1 MTTRY
6 DTPEMAALWN
16 EEAKFRSWLLV
27 EKTVAAVEGELGI
40 IPKTAARAIQ
50 RASFKLKEI
59 DNFEKVTN
67 HDVIAFTKSVARSI
81 GKAGTYVHYGLTSY
95 DVVDTAL
102 SLRCLSALAIIEAA
116 LGGLRVETARL
127 ALEHKHTPMI
137 GRTHGVHAEP
147 ITFGLKCLSWHAE
160 VGRCIEGVKAASQ
173 EIGYGKLSGVVGS
186 YTQLG
191 PEVETKVMKRLGLKV
206 EPVSTQV
213 IPRDRH
219 ALMLCIL
226 ALVATGL
233 ERIATE
239 IRNLQ
244 RTEIGELAEPFGR
257 GQRGSSAMP
266 HKKNPIIC
274 ERVCSLARIIRSYS
288 LVGMENMP
296 LWHERD
302 LTNSASERIAIPE
315 SFTYLHYIIRKL
327 RGVLSGLVVRPERML
342 QNLEASGQTFFSQA
356 VMLELVR
363 AGMDKDRAYK
373 LVQELAFA
381 CQAGGASLPAV
392 CRSNPEVSEMLDR
405 RAFGRAFDL
414 KRLLRNVDAVYR
426 RVGLTR
432 DASRTT
438 HHARRRNPG
447 T

>member
-27 EKTVAAVEGELGI
+27 EKTVALVQAERGI
-40 IPKTAARAIQ
+40 IPKPAARAIQ
-50 RASFKLKEI
+50 RATFKIKEI
-59 DNFEKVTN
+59 DEFEKITN
-67 HDVIAFTKSVARSI
+67 HDVIAFTRSVAKSVGAA
-81 GKAGTYVHYGLTSY
+81 GKYVHYGLTSY

-102 SLRCLSALAIIEAA
+102 SLRCISAFEITEAA
-116 LGGLRVETARL
+116 LGGLRLETARL
-127 ALEHKHTPMI
+127 AFEYKHTPMM

-147 ITFGLKCLSWHAE
+147 ITFGLKCLSWFEETKRNIRRLAAAAE
-160 VGRCIEGVKAASQ
+160 EMR
-173 EIGYGKLSGVVGS
+173 YGKISGVVGG

-191 PEVETKVMKRLGLKV
+191 PDVEARVLSRLNLKP

-219 ALMLCIL
+219 AAMLSTL

-244 RTEIGELAEPFGR
+244 RTEIGELAEPFSK

-266 HKKNPIIC
+266 HKKNPITC
-274 ERVCSLARIIRSYS
+274 ERITSLAR
-288 LVGMENMP
+288 LVRAYAQVALDNVC

-302 LTNSASERIAIPE
+302 LSNSANERIIIPE
-315 SFTYLHYIIRKL
+315 AFTITHYMVRKL
-327 RGVLSGLVVRPERML
+327 TGVLAGLVVRPDRML
-342 QNLEASGQTFFSQA
+342 RNLESSGQTFFSQA

-373 LVQELAFA
+373 LVQELAFT
-381 CQAGGASLPAV
+381 CQVDGTSLPEL
-392 CRSNPEVSEMLDR
+392 CENHPEITELLDR
-405 RAFGRAFDL
+405 RALGRAFDL
-414 KRLLRNVDAVYR
+414 KRLLRNVDSVYR
-426 RVGLTR
+426 RVGL
-432 DASRTT
+432 AGGKSKV
-438 HHARRRNPG
+438 
-447 T
+447 

>member
-27 EKTVAAVEGELGI
+27 EKTVALVQAERGI
-40 IPKTAARAIQ
+40 IPKPAARAIQ
-50 RASFKLKEI
+50 RATFKIKEI
-59 DNFEKVTN
+59 DEFEKTTN
-67 HDVIAFTKSVARSI
+67 HDVIAFTRSVAKSVGAS
-81 GKAGTYVHYGLTSY
+81 GKYVHYGLTSY

-102 SLRCLSALAIIEAA
+102 SLRCISAFEITEAA
-116 LGGLRVETARL
+116 LGGLRLETARL
-127 ALEHKHTPMI
+127 ALEYKRTPMM

-147 ITFGLKCLSWHAE
+147 ITFGLKCLSWFE
-160 VGRCIEGVKAASQ
+160 ETKRNIRRLAAAADDMR
-173 EIGYGKLSGVVGS
+173 YGKISGVVGG

-191 PEVETKVMKRLGLKV
+191 PDVEARVLSRLSLKP

-219 ALMLCIL
+219 AAMLSTL

-244 RTEIGELAEPFGR
+244 RTEIGELAEPFSK

-266 HKKNPIIC
+266 HKKNPITC
-274 ERVCSLARIIRSYS
+274 ERITSLAR
-288 LVGMENMP
+288 LVRAYAQVALDNVC

-302 LTNSASERIAIPE
+302 LSNSANERIIIPE
-315 SFTYLHYIIRKL
+315 AFTITHYMIRKL
-327 RGVLSGLVVRPERML
+327 TGVLAGLVVRPDRML
-342 QNLEASGQTFFSQA
+342 QNLESSGQTFFSQA

-373 LVQELAFA
+373 LVQELAFT
-381 CQAGGASLPAV
+381 CQVDGTSLPKL
-392 CRSNPEVSEMLDR
+392 CENHPEIMKLLDR
-405 RAFGRAFDL
+405 RALGRAFDL
-414 KRLLRNVDAVYR
+414 KRLLRNIDAVYR
-426 RVGLTR
+426 RVGL
-432 DASRTT
+432 AGGKSRV
-438 HHARRRNPG
+438 
-447 T
+447 

>member
-27 EKTVAAVEGELGI
+27 EKTVALVQAELGI
-40 IPKTAARAIQ
+40 IPKPAARAIQ
-50 RASFKLKEI
+50 RATFKIREI
-59 DNFEKVTN
+59 DEFEKITN
-67 HDVIAFTKSVARSI
+67 HDVIAFTRSVAQSVGRA
-81 GKAGTYVHYGLTSY
+81 GKYVHYGLTSY

-102 SLRCLSALAIIEAA
+102 SLRCISALEIVQAA
-116 LGGLRVETARL
+116 LGDLRLETARL
-127 ALEHKHTPMI
+127 ALEHKRTPMM

-147 ITFGLKCLSWHAE
+147 ITFGLKCLSWFE
-160 VGRCIEGVKAASQ
+160 ETKRNIRRLGAAAD
-173 EIGYGKLSGVVGS
+173 EMRYGKISGVVGG

-191 PEVETKVMKRLGLKV
+191 PNIEAKVLNRLNLKP

-219 ALMLCIL
+219 AAMLDTL

-244 RTEIGELAEPFGR
+244 RTEIGELAEPFAK

-274 ERVCSLARIIRSYS
+274 ERVTSLAR
-288 LVGMENMP
+288 LVRAYAQVALENVC

-302 LTNSASERIAIPE
+302 LSNSANERVIIPE
-315 SFTYLHYIIRKL
+315 AFTVTHYMIRKL
-327 RGVLSGLVVRPERML
+327 TGVLAGLVVRPDRML
-342 QNLEASGQTFFSQA
+342 LNLESSGQTFFSQA

-392 CRSNPEVSEMLDR
+392 CRSNPEVNGMLDR

-426 RVGLTR
+426 RVGL
-432 DASRTT
+432 SS
-438 HHARRRNPG
+438 ARKSKA
-447 T
+447 

>member
-6 DTPEMAALWN
+6 DTPEMATLWT
-16 EEAKFRSWLLV
+16 EEAKFNSWLLV
-27 EKTVAAVEGELGI
+27 EKTVASVEAELGI
-40 IPKTAARAIQ
+40 IPKAAARAIQ

-59 DNFEKVTN
+59 DEFEKVTN
-67 HDVIAFTKSVARSI
+67 HDVIAFTRSVAKSI
-81 GKAGTYVHYGLTSY
+81 GAAGKYVHYGLTSY

-102 SLRCLSALAIIEAA
+102 ALRCVSALELIRTA
-116 LGGLRVETARL
+116 LGDLRLQTARL
-127 ALEHKHTPMI
+127 ALKYKHTPMM

-147 ITFGLKCLSWHAE
+147 ITFGLKTLSWYEETARNVARLDE
-160 VGRCIEGVKAASQ
+160 AVKAMRF
-173 EIGYGKLSGVVGS
+173 GKISGVVGA
-186 YTQLG
+186 YTQLA
-191 PEVETKVMKRLGLKV
+191 PAVEQRVLRRLGLSP

-219 ALMLCIL
+219 AAMLSAL

-244 RTEIGELAEPFGR
+244 RTEIGELGEPFAK

-274 ERVCSLARIIRSYS
+274 ERVTSLAR
-288 LVGMENMP
+288 LVRAYAQVGFDNVC

-302 LTNSASERIAIPE
+302 LSNSANERVIIPE
-315 SFTYLHYIIRKL
+315 AFTLTHYML
-327 RGVLSGLVVRPERML
+327 RMTTGVLTGLVVRPDRML
-342 QNLEASGQTFFSQA
+342 ANLEASGQTFFSQA

-363 AGMDKDRAYK
+363 AGMDKDRAYR
-373 LVQELAFA
+373 LVQELAFS
-381 CQAGGASLPAV
+381 CQAGGTSLPDA
-392 CRSNPEVSEMLDR
+392 CRGNAEVGKCLDR
-405 RAFGRAFDL
+405 RALDRAFDL

-426 RVGLTR
+426 RAGL
-432 DASRTT
+432 AS
-438 HHARRRNPG
+438 AG
-447 T
+447 KSKA

>member
-6 DTPEMAALWN
+6 ETPEMAALWN

-27 EKTVAAVEGELGI
+27 EKTVASVQAELGI
-40 IPKTAARAIQ
+40 IPKPAARSIQ
-50 RASFKLKEI
+50 RATFKLREI
-59 DNFEKVTN
+59 DEFEKVTN
-67 HDVIAFTKSVARSI
+67 HDVIAFTRSVAKSVGAA
-81 GKAGTYVHYGLTSY
+81 GKYVHYGLTSY

-102 SLRCLSALAIIEAA
+102 SLRCVSALEIAQTA
-116 LGGLRVETARL
+116 LGGLRLETARL
-127 ALEHKHTPMI
+127 ALEHKRTPMM

-147 ITFGLKCLSWHAE
+147 ITFGLKCLSWFE
-160 VGRCIEGVKAASQ
+160 ETNRNIRRLAAAAH
-173 EIGYGKLSGVVGS
+173 EMRYGKISGVVGG

-191 PEVETKVMKRLGLKV
+191 PDVEAKVLSRLNLKP

-219 ALMLCIL
+219 AAMLNTL

-244 RTEIGELAEPFGR
+244 RTEISELAEPFSK

-266 HKKNPIIC
+266 HKKNPITC
-274 ERVCSLARIIRSYS
+274 ERITSLAR
-288 LVGMENMP
+288 LVRAYAQVALENIC

-302 LTNSASERIAIPE
+302 LSNSANERIIIPE
-315 SFTYLHYIIRKL
+315 AFTLTHYMIRKL
-327 RGVLSGLVVRPERML
+327 TGVLAGLVVRPDRML
-342 QNLEASGQTFFSQA
+342 QNLESSGQTFFSQA

-392 CRSNPEVSEMLDR
+392 CRGNPEVSGTLDR
-405 RAFGRAFDL
+405 RALGRAFDL

-426 RVGLTR
+426 RVGLSAPVR
-432 DASRTT
+432 KSAIVNRKS
-438 HHARRRNPG
+438 
-447 T
+447 

>member
-27 EKTVAAVEGELGI
+27 EKTVASVQAELGI

-50 RASFKLKEI
+50 RASFKIKEI
-59 DNFEKVTN
+59 DEFEKVTN
-67 HDVIAFTKSVARSI
+67 HDVIAFTRSVAKSVGAA
-81 GKAGTYVHYGLTSY
+81 GKYVHYGLTSY

-102 SLRCLSALAIIEAA
+102 SLRCVSAFEIVQTA
-116 LGGLRVETARL
+116 LGGLRLETARL
-127 ALEHKHTPMI
+127 AIEHKRTPMM

-147 ITFGLKCLSWHAE
+147 ITFGLKCLSWFEETNRNIRRLAS
-160 VGRCIEGVKAASQ
+160 AAD
-173 EIGYGKLSGVVGS
+173 EMRHGKISGVVGG
-186 YTQLG
+186 YTQMG
-191 PEVETKVMKRLGLKV
+191 PEVEAKVLSRLNLKP

-219 ALMLCIL
+219 AAMLDAL

-244 RTEIGELAEPFGR
+244 RTEIGELAEPFAK

-266 HKKNPIIC
+266 HKKNPITC
-274 ERVCSLARIIRSYS
+274 ERVTSLAR
-288 LVGMENMP
+288 LVRAYAQVALDNVC

-302 LTNSASERIAIPE
+302 LSNSANERVIIPE
-315 SFTYLHYIIRKL
+315 SFTLTHYMIRKMT
-327 RGVLSGLVVRPERML
+327 GVLAGLVVRPDRML
-342 QNLEASGQTFFSQA
+342 QNLESSGQTFFSQA
-356 VMLELVR
+356 VLLELVH

-381 CQAGGASLPAV
+381 CQAGGTSLPEV
-392 CRSNPEVSEMLDR
+392 CRSNPEVSDRLDR
-405 RAFGRAFDL
+405 RALGRAFDL

-432 DASRTT
+432 T
-438 HHARRRNPG
+438 HNARRQNRG

>member
-27 EKTVAAVEGELGI
+27 EKTVALVQAERGI
-40 IPKTAARAIQ
+40 IPKPAARAIQ
-50 RASFKLKEI
+50 RATFKIKEI
-59 DNFEKVTN
+59 DEFEKVTN
-67 HDVIAFTKSVARSI
+67 HDVIAFTRSVAKSVGAA
-81 GKAGTYVHYGLTSY
+81 GKYVHYGLTSY

-102 SLRCLSALAIIEAA
+102 SLRCISAFEITEAA
-116 LGGLRVETARL
+116 LGGLRLETARL
-127 ALEHKHTPMI
+127 ALEYKRTPMM

-147 ITFGLKCLSWHAE
+147 ITFGLKCLSWFE
-160 VGRCIEGVKAASQ
+160 
-173 EIGYGKLSGVVGS
+173 
-186 YTQLG
+186 
-191 PEVETKVMKRLGLKV
+191 ETKRNIRRLAAAAVEARVLSRLNLKP

-219 ALMLCIL
+219 AAMLGTL

-244 RTEIGELAEPFGR
+244 RTEIGELAEPFSK

-266 HKKNPIIC
+266 HKKNPITC
-274 ERVCSLARIIRSYS
+274 ERITSLAR
-288 LVGMENMP
+288 LVRAYAQVALDNVC

-302 LTNSASERIAIPE
+302 LSNSANERIIIPE
-315 SFTYLHYIIRKL
+315 AFTITHYMIRKL
-327 RGVLSGLVVRPERML
+327 TGVLTGLVVQPDRML
-342 QNLEASGQTFFSQA
+342 QNLESSGQTFFSQA

-373 LVQELAFA
+373 LVQELAFT
-381 CQAGGASLPAV
+381 CQMDGTSLPEL
-392 CRSNPEVSEMLDR
+392 CENHPEITKLLDR
-405 RAFGRAFDL
+405 RALGRAFDL
-414 KRLLRNVDAVYR
+414 KRLLRNIDAVYR
-426 RVGLTR
+426 RVGL
-432 DASRTT
+432 AGGKSRV
-438 HHARRRNPG
+438 
-447 T
+447 

>member
-27 EKTVAAVEGELGI
+27 EKTVASVQAELGI
-40 IPKTAARAIQ
+40 IPKQAARAIQ
-50 RASFKLKEI
+50 RASFKISEI
-59 DNFEKVTN
+59 DEFEKVTN
-67 HDVIAFTKSVARSI
+67 HDVIAFTRSVSKSVGTA
-81 GKAGTYVHYGLTSY
+81 GKYVHYGLTSY

-102 SLRCLSALAIIEAA
+102 SLRCVSAFEIVLAA
-116 LGGLRVETARL
+116 LGDLRLEAVRL
-127 ALEHKHTPMI
+127 ALEHKRTPMM

-147 ITFGLKCLSWHAE
+147 ITFGLKCLSWFE
-160 VGRCIEGVKAASQ
+160 ETERNLRRLAAAAD
-173 EIGYGKLSGVVGS
+173 EMRHGKISGVVGA
-186 YTQLG
+186 YTQMG
-191 PEVETKVMKRLGLKV
+191 PDIEAKVLSRLNLMP

-219 ALMLCIL
+219 AVMLNAL
-226 ALVATGL
+226 ALVAAGL

-244 RTEIGELAEPFGR
+244 RTEIGELGEPFAK

-266 HKKNPIIC
+266 HKKNPITC
-274 ERVCSLARIIRSYS
+274 ERITSLAR
-288 LVGMENMP
+288 LVRAYEQVGLENIC

-302 LTNSASERIAIPE
+302 LSNSANERVIIPE
-315 SFTYLHYIIRKL
+315 SFTLTHYMVRKMT
-327 RGVLSGLVVRPERML
+327 GVLAGLVVRPDRML
-342 QNLEASGQTFFSQA
+342 ANIESSGQTFFSQA

-373 LVQELAFA
+373 LVQELSFT
-381 CQAGGASLPAV
+381 CQVDGTSLPELCEA
-392 CRSNPEVSEMLDR
+392 NPEISRLLDR
-405 RAFGRAFDL
+405 PARKRAFDL

-432 DASRTT
+432 R
-438 HHARRRNPG
+438 G
-447 T
+447 